1 MTAPAPAS
9 AGWSG
14 AAATDG
20 EPATAPPLGA
30 RPLGGRFDERFLRR
44 LEALSLAIRRT
55 TAGQRRG
62 GRRSRRLGAGLEFA
76 DHRDYAPGD
85 DLRHLDWNLYGRLG
99 RLALRRYEEDED
111 LSIDLLVDASASMGL
126 GAPPK
131 LDLALQLAAALAYI
145 GLSNLDRVA
154 PTALGAETSSL
165 PPARGKGR
173 ILPILRFL
181 DGVAPTGRTPLCA
194 AVAEFLARRS
204 QRRGLAILIS
214 DFYDATGARAALEVI
229 RRHRLQAVAIQ
240 VSAPDELAPVLRGD
254 LTLRDAETG
263 EERELTVSP
272 KVLAACARRHAALL
286 RDLEGYCR
294 AQAIPCF
301 AVGSAES
308 FEAVVLRMFR
318 AGGLLR

>member
-1 MTAPAPAS
+1 VVAVGKPVTSKANR
-9 AGWSG
+9 
-14 AAATDG
+14 AADRSH
-20 EPATAPPLGA
+20 L
-30 RPLGGRFDERFLRR
+30 FDERFLKT
-44 LEALSLAIRRT
+44 LEHLHMVSRKVFAGNLRAERRT
-55 TAGQRRG
+55 RKVGSG
-62 GRRSRRLGAGLEFA
+62 IEFA
-76 DHRDYAPGD
+76 DHRTYTRGD
-85 DLRHLDWNLYGRLG
+85 DFRYIDWNLYGRLG

-131 LDLALQLAAALAYI
+131 LDLALQLTAALAYI
-145 GLSNLDRVA
+145 ALSNLDRVA